1 VADSKKMSGFA
12 LMKVA
17 FRNRKTGVMLA
28 FGVSAGLPNALL
40 IGTLFAWLGAEKVD
54 LGTMG
59 VLSLIGLAYSFKF
72 LWSPL
77 IDKVRIPVLER
88 LGRRR
93 SWLLPIQVLLAF
105 IFIIMSA
112 VSPVSALGL
121 FSFMAGLGAIASATQ
136 DIVIDGWRVE
146 VADEQSPLEILS
158 AVYQLGYRL
167 ATLLGGAVALIL
179 AERIGWPQVF
189 LLAGAAMFI
198 LAGLTLFAPDTQRP
212 EINESKFYKAIGNVA
227 PKLRMI
233 AIAIVGAAWVW
244 ALYIIIHFMVQSL
257 GADPA
262 SRPDAKEFT
271 KKFAPLIVIA
281 TVILPALMAAWIN
294 NKVVDTA
301 QPIETPASAP
311 YRLADQAYSAL
322 LLPLAEI
329 IGRLRWG
336 AVVALGV
343 ILTYRLT
350 DSVWG
355 PFAYPFYLEE
365 LKYTNDQVA
374 FASKF
379 FGVGMTMLGI
389 TMGAVSFA
397 TIGRM
402 ATLFVGAILAS
413 ASNLLYADLALGG
426 IGIDTFGNFTGIYW
440 LAEQFGSDARYS
452 RLLIAIS
459 GENLASGIAGAA
471 FVAYLSSI
479 TSKEYSIV
487 QYALLSSLT
496 SLVGSLGRGALGETI
511 KSDGYAYIFFLTA
524 ALGIVAIILCLFE
537 WLRNKREINFTES
550 QT

>member
-1 VADSKKMSGFA
+1 MADSKKMSGFA

-93 SWLLPIQVLLAF
+93 SWLLPIQILLAF

-146 VADEQSPLEILS
+146 VADEQSPLEIMS

-198 LAGLTLFAPDTQRP
+198 LAGLTLLAPDTRRP
-212 EINESKFYKAIGNVA
+212 EINESKFYKAIGNVP

-271 KKFAPLIVIA
+271 KNYAPLIVIA

-294 NKVVDTA
+294 NKVADAT
-301 QPIETPASAP
+301 QQIEAPASAP
-311 YRLADQAYSAL
+311 YRFADQAYSAL

-336 AVVALGV
+336 AVIALGV

-389 TMGAVSFA
+389 TLGAVSFA

-426 IGIDTFGNFTGIYW
+426 IGIDNFGNFTGIYW

-537 WLRNKREINFTES
+537 WLRSKREMRFEEN
-550 QT
+550 QA

>member
-1 VADSKKMSGFA
+1 MSETEKLSGFK
-12 LMKVA
+12 LMKAA
-17 FRNRKTGVMLA
+17 FRNRKTGIMLA

-40 IGTLFAWLGAEKVD
+40 IGTLFAWLSAEKVD

-77 IDKVRIPVLER
+77 IDKVRIPLLER

-93 SWLLPIQVLLAF
+93 SWLLPIQILLAF
-105 IFIIMSA
+105 IFITMSA
-112 VSPVSALGL
+112 ISPVSALGL
-121 FSFMAGLGAIASATQ
+121 FSFMAGIGALASATQ

-146 VADEQSPLEILS
+146 VADEQASLEIMS

-189 LLAGAAMFI
+189 LLAGTMMFL

-212 EINESKFYKAIGNVA
+212 EINESKFYKAIGNVP
-227 PKLRMI
+227 PKLRLI
-233 AIAIVGAAWVW
+233 AITIVGAAWIW

-257 GADPA
+257 GADAA

-271 KKFAPLIVIA
+271 KTFAPLIVIA

-294 NKVVDTA
+294 NKAVDTS
-301 QPIETPASAP
+301 QTIETPASAP
-311 YRLADQAYSAL
+311 YRFADQAYSAL

-336 AVVALGV
+336 AIIALGV

-389 TMGAVSFA
+389 TLGAVSFA

-426 IGIDTFGNFTGIYW
+426 IGIDNFGNFTGLYW
-440 LAEQFGSDARYS
+440 LAEQFGSDERYS

-524 ALGIVAIILCLFE
+524 ALGIVAIVLCLFE
-537 WLRNKREINFTES
+537 WLRDKKQADVTKIKI
-550 QT
+550 